1 MLEGKRV
8 KLGPIK
14 REYIDSFLKWFNDPE
29 ITQYLVAYM
38 PMTRMAEEEWM
49 ENLKNRDDT
58 IRFSIVI
65 PQEDGS
71 EKLIG
76 NCGIHNIDWKNRVA
90 EVGIV
95 IGEKEFQNK
104 GLGTEAMQLLLEYAF
119 NTVNLHRIEL
129 YTYAFNQRA
138 LKSYS
143 KVGFVEEGRK
153 RQFMWSKGKY
163 YDAIIMG
170 ILAEEWIAK
179 KKEKL

>member
-1 MLEGKRV
+1 MLEGERV

-14 REYIDSFLKWFNDPE
+14 REYIDAFLKWFNDPE
-29 ITQYLVAYM
+29 ILQYLAGFL

-58 IRFSIVI
+58 IRFSIVL

-90 EVGIV
+90 DVGIV
-95 IGEKEFQNK
+95 IGEKEYQNK
-104 GLGTEAMQLLLEYAF
+104 GFGTEAMELLLEYAF

-129 YTYAFNQRA
+129 YTYEYNDRA
-138 LKSYS
+138 IKSYT
-143 KVGFVEEGRK
+143 KVGFVEEGRR
-153 RQFMWSKGKY
+153 RQFMYFKGKY
-163 YDAIIMG
+163 YDAILMG
-170 ILAEEWIAK
+170 ILAEEWNEK
-179 KKEKL
+179 KNKK